1 LHVCV
6 AIANREALRY
16 CGVCRKGAS
25 MNFLEELLIRHQ
37 ESQKKMAEAQKIMQ
51 EAQAR
56 YQTVAQE
63 HSSLLHL
70 INLERT
76 SLAKAN
82 EGQQEIFPKE
92 QKQDLPTLPVSNQSD
107 IVRNLIR
114 QNPAG
119 ITPKEMWKTLQTQI
133 KYRAY
138 FYSILKRLRDRD
150 EVIFRRGKYLL
161 KITPKSEVAKEEGA
175 AIH

>member
-1 LHVCV
+1 
-6 AIANREALRY
+6 
-16 CGVCRKGAS
+16 
-25 MNFLEELLIRHQ
+25 MNFLEELLVRHQ
-37 ESQKKMAEAQKIMQ
+37 ESQKRMAEAQKAMVD
-51 EAQAR
+51 AQAR
-56 YQTVAQE
+56 YQAVAQE
-63 HSSLLHL
+63 HNSLLHL
-70 INLERT
+70 INLERA
-76 SLAKAN
+76 SLSKAN

-92 QKQDLPTLPVSNQSD
+92 QKQDSPTLPANNQSD

-119 ITPKEMWKTLQTQI
+119 ITPKEMWKTIRTQI

-161 KITPKSEVAKEEGA
+161 KITPKSDAVKEEA
-175 AIH
+175 EAIH